1 MKTRP
6 WDYMSQ
12 RRVAPVDPDVIEVE
26 QAPQPVQERCPG
38 FVEPAPSLV
47 ESGQGAM
54 RNGDSAAE
62 RDHRLGVGRGRACIR
77 QEAPEQDGRVQA
89 SAVRAP
95 ARPMGEIGEA
105 VQVTLKDYP
114 HEHPEIEELR
124 SLVGQLQRI
133 VIEQADEINRL
144 RGRGAWLAEDVD
156 EAKSLALA
164 GIGLAANRG

>member
-1 MKTRP
+1 
-6 WDYMSQ
+6 
-12 RRVAPVDPDVIEVE
+12 
-26 QAPQPVQERCPG
+26 
-38 FVEPAPSLV
+38 
-47 ESGQGAM
+47 
-54 RNGDSAAE
+54 
-62 RDHRLGVGRGRACIR
+62 
-77 QEAPEQDGRVQA
+77 
-89 SAVRAP
+89 
-95 ARPMGEIGEA
+95 MGEIGEA

-114 HEHPEIEELR
+114 REHPEIEELR